1 MQFTKV
7 ATLLGFALAAQAMPA
22 VVVVTETA
30 TANAAPAAPTPAVAV
45 VYQTVYVTAGSD
57 NNAAVKPSTSMVA
70 AAAPT
75 AAATSQSQANGFGH
89 KAAPVSISSTSAA
102 APASTPAD
110 SSSSSSSSSSSGDW
124 IMTMLCR
131 INAVRAQH
139 GVQPLGLS
147 TELNSIAQAH
157 SQYMSSASDMT
168 HSDPKGSL
176 GKRLSA
182 AGTSWSGAA
191 ENIAAGMNSP
201 ATAQTALENSPSH
214 LANMI
219 SANMAYFG
227 AGALNGYYTQNFY
240 ALPGNARPANVPICN

>member
-30 TANAAPAAPTPAVAV
+30 TANAVPAVPTPAVAV

-57 NNAAVKPSTSMVA
+57 NNAAVKPSTSKVA
-70 AAAPT
+70 AVAPT
-75 AAATSQSQANGFGH
+75 AAAATSQNLANGFGH
-89 KAAPVSISSTSAA
+89 KAAPVSIPSTSAA
-102 APASTPAD
+102 APASTPTD

-139 GVQPLGLS
+139 GVQPLGLTCS
-147 TELNSIAQAH
+147 G
-157 SQYMSSASDMT
+157 ASDMT

-191 ENIAAGMNSP
+191 ENIAAGMDSP

-240 ALPGNARPANVPICN
+240 ALPGNARPANVPTCN